1 MDQVMQGFAL
11 FSAQAAAGSGSGTA
25 AFFINIVPLLL
36 VFVVFYFL
44 LIRPQA
50 QRAKQHRAQIEAV
63 KVRDSVVTAGG
74 IVGKVTKVDD
84 VYAEVEIATGVKVK
98 VVKATLSD
106 VTPHGTKAA
115 NDKA

>member
-1 MDQVMQGFAL
+1 MTSNLIFM
-11 FSAQAAAGSGSGTA
+11 AQASASASGGSNM
-25 AFFINIVPLLL
+25 AFILGNILPLIL

-50 QRAKQHRAQIEAV
+50 QRAKQHRALIDAV
-63 KVRDSVVTAGG
+63 KVRDNVITSGG

-115 NDKA
+115 ND

>member
-1 MDQVMQGFAL
+1 MSDILFFAAQVSSDGASSPGMGAIIVQ
-11 FSAQAAAGSGSGTA
+11 
-25 AFFINIVPLLL
+25 IVPVIL

-50 QRAKQHRAQIEAV
+50 QRAKQHRALIDAV
-63 KVRDSVVTAGG
+63 KVRDTVVTSGG

-115 NDKA
+115 ND